1 MLNQQEIGWYNG
13 FALVFS
19 TNLFFQVNISF
30 LEKPFQFLWPT
41 KKHCVFFAVPQ
52 SIMNWASRAAYCEYQ
67 HPNKKC
73 TFFFFLISVRTS
85 LVTDA
90 IQCVLRFVKSNKIC
104 LHQMEKSYDTV
115 ECDTLCVEVQGQLFH
130 KKALFSC
137 QTLFRC
143 WCSSLRCDGCS

>member
-1 MLNQQEIGWYNG
+1 MTHKE
-13 FALVFS
+13 AL
-19 TNLFFQVNISF
+19 
-30 LEKPFQFLWPT
+30 
-41 KKHCVFFAVPQ
+41 CFFAVPQ
-52 SIMNWASRAAYCEYQ
+52 SIMNWASRAAYYEHQ

-73 TFFFFLISVRTS
+73 TFFFFLISFRTS

-90 IQCVLRFVKSNKIC
+90 IQYVLRFVKSNRIC

-143 WCSSLRCDGCS
+143 WCSSLRCDGCSQLSASTGVARNLNAKNLRI